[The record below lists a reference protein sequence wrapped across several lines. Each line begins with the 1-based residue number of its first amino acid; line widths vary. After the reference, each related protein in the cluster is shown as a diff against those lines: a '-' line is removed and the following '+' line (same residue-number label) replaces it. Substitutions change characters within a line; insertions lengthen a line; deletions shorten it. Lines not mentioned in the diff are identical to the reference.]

1 LHSEVLGAWV
11 HKCVGLFAPGVRKTG
26 NSSMSESGRKRKRVE
41 TVTDAA
47 LYLGISRQRLQE
59 IRRTPAPWWQDE
71 MATDAGFDVV
81 GIALAQAA
89 WHHQEQLKK
98 LEAETPR
105 TEFDERMQA
114 AALLEAEEA
123 ARVKQ
128 LDRQKRERLEQQAA
142 GELVRVEVVRSLLRE
157 ALGELRRGLDDL
169 PWVFSRQV
177 SPEFADQC
185 YTVEIGK
192 AQAVS
197 DLAPL
202 QRAVMKVV
210 EQYQRYLDRIP
221 AEVFE
226 ESQVD
231 LDPPADSQGT
241 EAADVRGL
249 F

>member
-1 LHSEVLGAWV
+1 
-11 HKCVGLFAPGVRKTG
+11 
-26 NSSMSESGRKRKRVE
+26 MSETGRKRKRVE
-41 TVTDAA
+41 TVSDAA

-59 IRRTPAPWWQDE
+59 MRRAPAPWWSGE
-71 MATDAGFDVV
+71 MVTDAGFDVV
-81 GIALAQAA
+81 GIAIAQAE
-89 WHHQEQLKK
+89 WHHSEQLKK
-98 LEAETPR
+98 LEAEKPQS
-105 TEFDERMQA
+105 EFDERMQA

-157 ALGELRRGLDDL
+157 ALGELRRVLDDL
-169 PWVFSRQV
+169 PWVFSQQV
-177 SPEFADQC
+177 DPKFAEQC
-185 YTVEIGK
+185 FSVEVSQ

-210 EQYQRYLDRIP
+210 EQYQRYLERVP

-226 ESQVD
+226 ESMAELAAVKESVE
-231 LDPPADSQGT
+231 PSQQEV
-241 EAADVRGL
+241 EAVNVRSL